1 MEKLAR
7 DKEEKFAAELKAL
20 DRRKELLDRI
30 AQIGEEEKKVSA
42 NDVSLSMVPSWSL
55 SNLTCTPS
63 LQLSEQVAPIHAK
76 IKKRESEKQR
86 VRSLANEEEKELRA
100 TLNSFDGAVKNLRM
114 LTKRLDDYLSSDKPI
129 EMEQISAKVSKLLDR
144 IEANKAKLL
153 ELEPTLE
160 SVKRAVDDQ
169 ERHKKMLKQNID
181 VLEAEDRM
189 KQKQKQIESLES
201 ELLGV
206 EGHSTVGA
214 EYQEAKNLKGEL
226 QRKKANYDGRFSSL
240 VEQIRALKVR
250 RCAS

>member
-1 MEKLAR
+1 
-7 DKEEKFAAELKAL
+7 
-20 DRRKELLDRI
+20 
-30 AQIGEEEKKVSA
+30 
-42 NDVSLSMVPSWSL
+42 
-55 SNLTCTPS
+55 
-63 LQLSEQVAPIHAK
+63 
-76 IKKRESEKQR
+76 
-86 VRSLANEEEKELRA
+86 
-100 TLNSFDGAVKNLRM
+100 LNSFDGAVKNLRM
-114 LTKRLDDYLSSDKPI
+114 LTKRLDEYLSSDKPN
-129 EMEQISAKVSKLLDR
+129 EMEQISSKVSKLLDR

-189 KQKQKQIESLES
+189 KQKQKQIESLEN
-201 ELLGV
+201 ELLRI

-250 RCAS
+250 RFVS